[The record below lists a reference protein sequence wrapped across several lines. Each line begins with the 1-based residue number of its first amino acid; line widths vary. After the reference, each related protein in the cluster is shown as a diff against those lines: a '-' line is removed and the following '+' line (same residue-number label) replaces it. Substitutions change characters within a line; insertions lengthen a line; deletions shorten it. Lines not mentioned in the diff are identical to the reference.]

1 MMVSLL
7 LCSTKQPSMQR
18 YIKKILKHTLTIL
31 LITTA
36 SFSYAQITKVKG
48 RIVDANTKEPLPFCN
63 ISFIK
68 STIGTITD
76 QNGMFSFETKQ
87 PTDSIAAQY
96 VGYNRKSLAVK
107 KNTTNTFTIEL
118 TPQNYTL
125 QEVVV
130 RPGENPAHAFFRKI
144 VANKSK
150 NNIANLPTYSYNA
163 YTKMQIDVNNIKSE
177 LKDKKLLKQFKFVF
191 DYLDTNKLTGKTY
204 IPILI
209 SESLSDYYYSNSPKR
224 EKEVIK
230 ASKTSGIDNKSVAQF
245 TGRMYQNVNVYD
257 NFIDFFDQ
265 GLISPLNN
273 SGLSYYRY
281 YLQDSAYIDGKLCIR
296 MSFIPKRKQE
306 PTFTGEMWVHDTTY
320 AVVKI
325 VMQLNKGANINWVN
339 AMATEQVYQP
349 LNDTTWFPK
358 SSNIFIDF
366 KITKGTVGFF
376 GRNTSVITNV
386 KLNAEF
392 PDSTKKNAPDIILTD
407 EAIKKDST
415 YWAAN
420 RPVELSAQEKGI
432 YTMVD
437 KVKEVPLFKT
447 ATNITNL
454 LINYYY
460 PLGYFEYGPYYQTY
474 SNNRIE
480 GDRIKLGGRTSNKF
494 SKKIMI
500 GGFGAYG
507 FKDKELK
514 YGADVLYMFSKE
526 PRITGYASYKKD
538 MEQMGLSP
546 FSLAEDNILTSV
558 LRRNPNYKLN
568 MIEQSKLKFDY
579 EWTTG
584 ISSGIEFGYK
594 DIHSS
599 EFVQLVRPDG
609 TSETHLPA
617 ASISLNTRIGKGER
631 FLAGEF
637 ERVSLGSDNPIVN
650 MNVTFGLKGVGGS
663 EYSYTKLEANLVHK
677 IPLNPIG
684 YMRYIIEGGKIFG
697 TVPYPLLKLH
707 EGNET
712 YALNKFSFNMMNYYE
727 FASDQWVSLTLEH
740 HFNGFFLNHIP
751 LMRKLKWREVAYGKG
766 LVGTLSG
773 ANTNGVF
780 LFPKGLTD
788 VHKPYYEVGVG
799 VENIFKIIRI
809 DAIWRLSY
817 LDNPNIEKFG
827 IRAGLQIIF

>member
-1 MMVSLL
+1 
-7 LCSTKQPSMQR
+7 MQR
-18 YIKKILKHTLTIL
+18 RTFTLLKFFSFIVIFGAPILC
-31 LITTA
+31 A
-36 SFSYAQITKVKG
+36 AQTTKVKG
-48 RIVDANTKEPLPFCN
+48 RVIDANTKEALPFCN

-68 STIGTITD
+68 STVGTITD
-76 QNGMFSFETKQ
+76 QYGFFSIDAKQ
-87 PTDSIAAQY
+87 ATDSISVQY
-96 VGYNRKSLAVK
+96 VGYNRRSFPVK
-107 KNTTNTFTIEL
+107 KNTTNNYTIEL
-118 TPQNYTL
+118 IPQNYAL

-144 VANKSK
+144 VANKSR
-150 NNIANLPTYSYNA
+150 NSVTNLPSYSYNA
-163 YTKMQIDVNNIKSE
+163 YTKMQIDVNNIKNE

-191 DYLDTNKLTGKTY
+191 DYLDTNKMTGKTY

-245 TGRMYQNVNVYD
+245 TGRMYQNINIYD

-273 SGLSYYRY
+273 NGLSYYKY
-281 YLQDSAYIDGKLCIR
+281 YLQDTALIDGKQCIR
-296 MSFIPKRKQE
+296 MNFVPKRKQE

-320 AVVKI
+320 AVVK
-325 VMQLNKGANINWVN
+325 VVLQLNKGANINWVN
-339 AMATEQVYQP
+339 AMAAEQVFQP
-349 LNDTTWFPK
+349 VNDSVWFPK
-358 SSNIFIDF
+358 SSNLFIDF

-376 GRNTSVITNV
+376 GRNTSVISNV
-386 KLNAEF
+386 KLKAEF
-392 PDSTKKNAPDIILTD
+392 PDSTKKTSPDVILSD
-407 EAIKKDST
+407 EAINKDTS
-415 YWAAN
+415 YWAQN

-437 KVKEVPLFKT
+437 RVKEVPLFKT

-454 LINYYY
+454 LVNYYY
-460 PLGYFEYGPYYQTY
+460 PIGYFEYGPYYQTY

-480 GDRIKLGGRTSNKF
+480 GDRLKFGGRTSNKV
-494 SKKIMI
+494 STKIMV
-500 GGFGAYG
+500 GGFAAYG
-507 FKDKELK
+507 FKDEKFK
-514 YGADVLYMFSKE
+514 YGGDVLYMFSKE

-568 MIEQSKLKFDY
+568 LIEQTKFKFDY
-579 EWTTG
+579 EWVPG
-584 ISSGIEFGYK
+584 ISSGIEINYK
-594 DIHSS
+594 NINAS
-599 EFVQLVRPDG
+599 EFVTMNRLDG
-609 TSETHLPA
+609 TGETHMPITNIVL
-617 ASISLNTRIGKGER
+617 STRIAKGEK
-631 FLAGEF
+631 FVAGEF
-637 ERVSLGSDNPIVN
+637 ERISLGSDNPII
-650 MNVTFGLKGVGGS
+650 NVTATFGIKSIFGS
-663 EYSYTKLEANLVHK
+663 KYSYTLLDANYVHK
-677 IPLNPIG
+677 VPLNPFG
-684 YMRYIIEGGKIFG
+684 YLRYIIEGGKLFG

-766 LVGTLSG
+766 LISSLSN
-773 ANTNGVF
+773 ANKTGEF
-780 LFPKGLTD
+780 IFPSGLSD
-788 VHKPYYEVGVG
+788 VSKPYYEVGVG

-809 DAIWRLSY
+809 DAIWRLSH
-817 LDNPNIEKFG
+817 LSNPNIDKFG